1 MKSTLTE
8 KLQSLSRDESSFK
21 QLKQLFS
28 EINEEKNRLQTYLQL
43 LERVTEEGYDA
54 ILITDLNLEEPGP
67 EIVYVNNAFTE
78 ITGYTAE
85 EVIGKSPRILQGP
98 KSDHAV
104 LERLKE
110 RLKNGRSFFGQTVN
124 YRKDGSEFI
133 NQWDAHPLTNEKGE
147 LTHWVS
153 YQHDIT
159 ERKRAEQ
166 RVINTHAEFD
176 ELRERS
182 KSTLLDVNIEGEII
196 TANKSFRELT
206 GYAKDELKGKKVWEL
221 FPRKYRNSL
230 KTRFDKEFKAG
241 VFNNQKLKGII
252 KHKKGLPIQVGGITS
267 VLALKEG
274 TIIRAEI
281 KNISL
286 QKQIIET
293 LEKRKEN
300 YDKIVDQATEYNY
313 RVTLR
318 GGELVIEYVS
328 EAFPRVTGLPA
339 EEIIDTSD
347 IEKFVHP
354 NDAGKLRNCLEQ
366 AMKGQSC
373 TCEYR
378 IRTIDRSYKKV
389 IDYCKPGTCK
399 KDGEENCVRGAVNFL
414 PEEQPE

>member
-1 MKSTLTE
+1 MESTLTE
-8 KLQSLSRDESSFK
+8 KLQSLSRNEDSFNE
-21 QLKQLFS
+21 LKQLFN
-28 EINEEKNRLQTYLQL
+28 ELNEEKNRFQTYLQL
-43 LERVTEEGYDA
+43 LERVTEDGYDA
-54 ILITDLNLEEPGP
+54 ILITDMNLEEPGP
-67 EIVYVNNAFTE
+67 EIVYVNNGFTE
-78 ITGYTAE
+78 ITGYTAD
-85 EVIGKSPRILQGP
+85 EVIGKTPRILQGP

-110 RLKNGRSFFGQTVN
+110 RLKSGRSFFGQTVN

-133 NQWDAHPLTNEKGE
+133 NQWDVHPLTNERGE

-166 RVINTHAEFD
+166 RIINTHAEFD

-182 KSTLLDVNIEGEII
+182 KSTLLDVNTEGGII

-206 GYAKDELKGKKVWEL
+206 GYAKDELKGKRVWEL

-230 KTRFDKEFKAG
+230 KTRFDKAFEAAD
-241 VFNNQKLKGII
+241 FNNQKLKGIV
-252 KHKKGLPIQVGGITS
+252 KHKKGLPIQVEGITS

-274 TIIRAEI
+274 TIIRTEI

-286 QKQIIET
+286 QKQIMET

-313 RVTLR
+313 RIALQ
-318 GGELVIEYVS
+318 GEELTVEYIS
-328 EAFPRVTGLPA
+328 EAFPRVTGLSV
-339 EEIIDTSD
+339 EEITGSSEL
-347 IEKFVHP
+347 EKFVHP
-354 NDAGKLRNCLEQ
+354 DDAGELRNCLKQ
-366 AMKGQSC
+366 AMEGKPC

-378 IRTIDRSYKKV
+378 IRTINGRYEKV

-399 KDGEENCVRGAVNFL
+399 KDGEEQCVRGAVNFL
-414 PEEQPE
+414 PEEQAE